1 MRSNYR
7 FLASVSAGQDHKSS
21 KHAAASTGNIGL
33 DGIAEHREKFK
44 VNYSLVVAPGYE
56 RGAVSARCAQL
67 EITPITA
74 HDLGKLLEY
83 TVEYGAISMLTLRAM
98 FSIYDPHEVS
108 AWVSSLEEEL
118 KKSRSLTIDVFIRAL
133 KRLEGR
139 IPDVL
144 PPSTVAMV
152 SREELNVPNVL
163 DKDVR
168 KLVAGLQ
175 VLIPDLVGISDDRIV
190 VNASAEHVA
199 QAITA
204 QLEKLRVDDEQSGT

>member
-1 MRSNYR
+1 
-7 FLASVSAGQDHKSS
+7 
-21 KHAAASTGNIGL
+21 
-33 DGIAEHREKFK
+33 
-44 VNYSLVVAPGYE
+44 
-56 RGAVSARCAQL
+56 
-67 EITPITA
+67 
-74 HDLGKLLEY
+74 
-83 TVEYGAISMLTLRAM
+83 
-98 FSIYDPHEVS
+98 
-108 AWVSSLEEEL
+108 
-118 KKSRSLTIDVFIRAL
+118 
-133 KRLEGR
+133 
-139 IPDVL
+139 
-144 PPSTVAMV
+144 MV